1 MGLHA
6 REAQS
11 WGVSIATPTP
21 RARIDQGGRRH
32 GQLRLTKSQQR
43 PQMSIQQGQ
52 VRAAAAGKAG
62 TRLPLLP
69 WELAAQVLEGEMSL
83 GDCLFS
89 LARLEAAGSP
99 HSVALIAASA
109 WQTGPV
115 AGRSPLFLLWGPPE
129 PASLGAYGSCCLLSE
144 AQPPACSLAPVA
156 CSSPRPGPGEV
167 LTGIGQCF

>member
-1 MGLHA
+1 
-6 REAQS
+6 
-11 WGVSIATPTP
+11 
-21 RARIDQGGRRH
+21 
-32 GQLRLTKSQQR
+32 
-43 PQMSIQQGQ
+43 MSIQQGQ

-109 WQTGPV
+109 WQTGRWQEGV
-115 AGRSPLFLLWGPPE
+115 LFFCSGGLQSRLPWGPME
-129 PASLGAYGSCCLLSE
+129 VVAFYLRLNL
-144 AQPPACSLAPVA
+144 PPAA
-156 CSSPRPGPGEV
+156 
-167 LTGIGQCF
+167 